1 MDYAKYVKG
10 VPGFSPLRL
19 AAWAVVLAAVIAG
32 ILALSSGL
40 S

>member
-10 VPGFSPLRL
+10 VPGVNALRL
-19 AAWAVVLAAVIAG
+19 AVWAVVLAAVIAG

>member
-10 VPGFSPLRL
+10 VPEFSALRL
-19 AAWAVVLAAVIAG
+19 AVWAVLIAAVIAG